1 MKASRFNLFFTYDD
15 GTILGYNSRTQSL
28 IECDRKEYQ
37 AYKELS
43 AGNIPNGFD
52 RQECDQLNSEL
63 TKGGFLVDDSAD
75 ELAQIRAQH
84 NIARFMQRSV
94 GLTIGIT
101 QDCNLACTYCYEER
115 SDDYLG
121 KSEIPHI
128 MKLTQKLFDLCQAN
142 QLSVTWYGGEP
153 LLNTQFLYA
162 MSKRLQDLCS
172 KNGIKYSSGI
182 VTNGTLLT
190 RRTAK
195 TLLKHQ
201 VTNAQVTL
209 DGPSEINDARRMYRN
224 GKGSFDD
231 IVRNIKQTCDLLR
244 ISIRVNIDKRNV
256 GTAKELLD
264 VLEREG
270 IKEKVLVYFAPV
282 NSLTGQCKTFI
293 GHLYRRR
300 DFASIEVEL
309 LAETLKRGFR
319 IDKSVCLPRTMPMG
333 CSMLSPY
340 SMAIDAKKHIQKCW
354 MTLCDSDEAVGMLDT
369 PQPANT
375 KAVDIDIVTSR
386 EMGSQIDNLCKWIG
400 YDPFSFAKCRQC
412 SLLPSCMGGCPW
424 VVVGLGRDPECP
436 TWKTNIKERIWLFR
450 QFSEL
455 VEERDEST
463 RDEKSREAPSQHTK
477 STSSLRS

>member
-37 AYKELS
+37 TYEEWS
-43 AGNIPNGFD
+43 AGSIPNGLNE
-52 RQECDQLNSEL
+52 QECEQLNSEL
-63 TKGGFLVDDSAD
+63 AKGGFLVEDNAD

-101 QDCNLACTYCYEER
+101 HDCNLACTYCYEER

-121 KSEIPHI
+121 EPEIPL
-128 MKLTQKLFDLCQAN
+128 MLQLTQRLLDRSQAN
-142 QLSVTWYGGEP
+142 RLTVTWYGGEP
-153 LLNTQFLYA
+153 LLNTRFLYA

-172 KNGIKYSSGI
+172 KRGIQYASGI

-190 RRTAK
+190 RRTAR

-201 VTNAQVTL
+201 VTSAQVTL

-224 GKGSFDD
+224 GKGSFND
-231 IVRNIKQTCDLLR
+231 IVQNIKQTCDLLK
-244 ISIRVNIDKRNV
+244 INIRVNVDTRNV

-282 NSLTGQCKTFI
+282 NSLTAKCKTFV

-300 DFASIEVEL
+300 DFASIEVSL
-309 LAETLKRGFR
+309 LAETLERGFR
-319 IDKSVCLPRTMPMG
+319 IDKSICLPRTMSMG

-340 SMAIDAKKHIQKCW
+340 SLAIDAKKQIQKCW
-354 MTLCDSDEAVGMLDT
+354 MTLCNSDEAVGMLCA
-369 PQPANT
+369 PQPEDKKT
-375 KAVDIDIVTSR
+375 VEIDLITSR
-386 EMGSQIDNLCKWIG
+386 TTNSQIENMCKWMAH
-400 YDPFSFAKCRQC
+400 DPFSFSKCRQC
-412 SLLPSCMGGCPW
+412 SLLPSCMGSCPW

-436 TWKTNIKERIWLFR
+436 TWKANI
-450 QFSEL
+450 
-455 VEERDEST
+455 
-463 RDEKSREAPSQHTK
+463 RE
-477 STSSLRS
+477 